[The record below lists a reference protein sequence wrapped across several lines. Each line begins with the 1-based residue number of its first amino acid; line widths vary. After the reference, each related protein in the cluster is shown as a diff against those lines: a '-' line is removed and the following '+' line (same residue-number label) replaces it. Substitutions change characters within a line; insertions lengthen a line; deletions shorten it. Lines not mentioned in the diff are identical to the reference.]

1 MSSTIVDN
9 PESSMDDLA
18 NAIKIDPAISARL
31 LKVVNSP
38 LYGFPKQI
46 DNISRAVNMIG
57 MQSVSDLVAATIIGR
72 TFSGMTAGL
81 MDLPAFWKKS
91 VLCALMAGKIAKAS
105 GIMES
110 ERFFIEGLLR
120 DIGHLVLYQTVPQR
134 AQSALIESGHL
145 GTRLAEV
152 EQSNIGCD
160 FAEVG
165 AELVHFWG
173 MPSPI
178 EQAIRHQLHPHEAV
192 EYQIHAAELVHFWGM
207 PSPIEQAIRHQ
218 LHPHEAV
225 EYQIHASIVH
235 LAGVVADDAQL
246 ETNQTVNPP
255 PFDPFALSC
264 TQFNVDEHRT
274 LLDEAQQELQDTLAF
289 ISPLAAA
296 A

>member
-1 MSSTIVDN
+1 MTSAQELVRSCSAIFTLPEIYTRVRDVVDN

-18 NAIKIDPAISARL
+18 NAIKIDPGISARL

-57 MQSVSDLVAATIIGR
+57 MQSVSDLVAATTIGR
-72 TFSGMTAGL
+72 TFAGMTAGL
-81 MDLPAFWKKS
+81 MDLPAFWRKS

-120 DIGHLVLYQTVPQR
+120 DIGHLVLFQTVPQR

-152 EQSNIGCD
+152 ELSNIGCD

-165 AELVHFWG
+165 AELVRFWG

-178 EQAIRHQLHPHEAV
+178 EQAIRHQIHPNDAV
-192 EYQIHAAELVHFWGM
+192 EYQL
-207 PSPIEQAIRHQ
+207 
-218 LHPHEAV
+218 
-225 EYQIHASIVH
+225 HASIVH
-235 LAGVVADDAQL
+235 LAGIAADCAQS
-246 ETNQTVNPP
+246 ETNRAVDPP

-264 TQFNVDEHRT
+264 TQYKAAEHQS
-274 LLDEAQQELQDTLAF
+274 LLAEAQQGLQDTLAF
-289 ISPLAAA
+289 ISPLATAA
-296 A
+296 

>member
-1 MSSTIVDN
+1 MTSAEELVQSCSSIFTLPEIYIRVRDVVDN

-18 NAIKIDPAISARL
+18 NAIKIDPGISARL

-46 DNISRAVNMIG
+46 DNISRAVNLIG
-57 MQSVSDLVAATIIGR
+57 MQSVNDVVAATIIGR

-81 MDLPAFWKKS
+81 MDLPAFWRKS

-165 AELVHFWG
+165 AELVRFWG

-178 EQAIRHQLHPHEAV
+178 EQAIRYQLHPEEAR
-192 EYQIHAAELVHFWGM
+192 EYQM
-207 PSPIEQAIRHQ
+207 
-218 LHPHEAV
+218 
-225 EYQIHASIVH
+225 HASIVH
-235 LAGVVADDAQL
+235 LAGVAADAAQL
-246 ETNQTVNPP
+246 ETNRAVDPP
-255 PFDPFALSC
+255 PFDPFALSH
-264 TQFNVDEHRT
+264 TQFNLDKHQS
-274 LLDEAQQELQDTLAF
+274 LLTEAQQELQDTLAF
-289 ISPLAAA
+289 ISPLATAA
-296 A
+296 

>member
-1 MSSTIVDN
+1 MTSAQELVRSCSTIFTLPEIYIRVRDVVDN

-46 DNISRAVNMIG
+46 DNISRAVNLIG

-145 GTRLAEV
+145 GTKLAEV

-165 AELVHFWG
+165 AELVRFWG

-178 EQAIRHQLHPHEAV
+178 EQAIRYQLHPDEAI
-192 EYQIHAAELVHFWGM
+192 EYQM
-207 PSPIEQAIRHQ
+207 
-218 LHPHEAV
+218 
-225 EYQIHASIVH
+225 HASIVH
-235 LAGVVADDAQL
+235 LAGVAADAAEL
-246 ETNQTVNPP
+246 ETNRTADPP

-264 TQFNVDEHRT
+264 TQYKAGEHQ
-274 LLDEAQQELQDTLAF
+274 LLLGEAQQELQDTLAF
-289 ISPLAAA
+289 ISPLATAA
-296 A
+296 

>member
-1 MSSTIVDN
+1 MTSAQELVRSCSATFTLPEIYTRVRNVVDN

-46 DNISRAVNMIG
+46 DSISRAVNMIG
-57 MQSVSDLVAATIIGR
+57 MQSVSDLVAATTIGR

-81 MDLPAFWKKS
+81 MDLPAFWRKS

-145 GTRLAEV
+145 GTRLDEV

-165 AELVHFWG
+165 AELVRFWG

-178 EQAIRHQLHPHEAV
+178 EQAIR
-192 EYQIHAAELVHFWGM
+192 YQIHPE
-207 PSPIEQAIRHQ
+207 EAI
-218 LHPHEAV
+218 
-225 EYQIHASIVH
+225 EYQMHESIVH
-235 LAGVVADDAQL
+235 LAGVAADAAQL
-246 ETNQTVNPP
+246 ETNRAVDPA

-264 TQFNVDEHRT
+264 TQFKVDEHQS
-274 LLDEAQQELQDTLAF
+274 LLTEAQQELQDTLAF
-289 ISPLAAA
+289 ISPLATAA
-296 A
+296 

>member
-1 MSSTIVDN
+1 MTPAQELVRSCSSIFTLPEIYIRVRDVVDN

-18 NAIKIDPAISARL
+18 NAIKIDPAISARV

-46 DNISRAVNMIG
+46 DSITRAVNLIG

-72 TFSGMTAGL
+72 TFSGMPAEL

-91 VLCALMAGKIAKAS
+91 ALCALMAGKIARAS

-160 FAEVG
+160 FTEVG
-165 AELVHFWG
+165 AELVRFWG

-178 EQAIRHQLHPHEAV
+178 EQAIRHQLHPDEAT
-192 EYQIHAAELVHFWGM
+192 EYQM
-207 PSPIEQAIRHQ
+207 
-218 LHPHEAV
+218 
-225 EYQIHASIVH
+225 HASIVH
-235 LAGVVADDAQL
+235 LAGVAADAAEL
-246 ETNQTVNPP
+246 ETNRTVDPP

-264 TQFNVDEHRT
+264 TQFNVDEHPS
-274 LLDEAQQELQDTLAF
+274 LLAEAQQELQDTLPF
-289 ISPLAAA
+289 ISPLATAA
-296 A
+296 